1 MSAEGAEYP
10 TGEEAATEGDSYDPV
25 GDEAD
30 DGGAY
35 PETGEEAS
43 ADSELSGTSP
53 MLSLRL

>member
-10 TGEEAATEGDSYDPV
+10 TGEEAATEGDSYDPG

-30 DGGAY
+30 EGGAY

-43 ADSELSGTSP
+43 AVRELSGTSP
-53 MLSLRL
+53 ILSFRL